1 MSEHNH
7 STDLEGAL
15 DDLVT
20 ELLGCGAVLSQIIS
34 HMVRFEAEGLS
45 TPDTAPIPAVAHG
58 LIRGVLTQ
66 VRHSHS
72 RRDLKVAAAIVRQT
86 TEAISENLF
95 VVDAETCRSW
105 IDSEHGDG

>member
-1 MSEHNH
+1 MPERNN

-20 ELLGCGAVLSQIIS
+20 ELLECGAVLSQIID
-34 HMVRFEAEGLS
+34 HMVQFEAEGLS
-45 TPDTAPIPAVAHG
+45 TPGTAPIPVMAHG
-58 LIRGVLTQ
+58 LIRSVLTQ

-72 RRDLKVAAAIVRQT
+72 RRDLKVAATIVRQT

-95 VVDAETCRSW
+95 LVDEETGRSW
-105 IDSEHGDG
+105 TDSADEDE